1 MAVAHAE
8 KLAQTL
14 ETIVPRAEHV
24 IRQTVVS
31 VLQNE
36 RVPAQENTLGRFE
49 QHITDIRRDY

>member
-1 MAVAHAE
+1 MAPAE

-14 ETIVPRAEHV
+14 ETFVPRAEHV